1 MAGPKRRPNQTAIS
15 VSISVEQLA
24 RIDARAASLG
34 LNRSQYLIQ
43 LARKDV
49 STGGD
54 LTLRD
59 APTTSPLDTPQTP
72 PVPPHQTDTT
82 YLKRK
87 RKKKP

>member
-1 MAGPKRRPNQTAIS
+1 MAGPQRKPNQTAIS

-24 RIDARAASLG
+24 RIDARAAFLG

-54 LTLRD
+54 LILRD
-59 APTTSPLDTPQTP
+59 APPISPIDSPQTP
-72 PVPPHQTDTT
+72 SVPVHQTDTT
-82 YLKRK
+82 YLKRR
-87 RKKKP
+87 RKKP